1 MHRIAATLAIVV
13 ALLFGAGAACAD
25 FDDGVAAF
33 KRGDSAT
40 AFLEWVTSAE
50 QGLALA
56 QYLVAEM
63 YISGEDVSKNE
74 AEAAKWFRKAA
85 EQGHAISQA
94 KLGVMYDLGR
104 GVPENDVEAVKWF
117 RKAAEQGDADGQTG
131 LGFTYATGAGI
142 PVNNVKAYMWLSLAK
157 AQGHETAADNLDI
170 VKKRMT
176 PADISKAQALA
187 SKMWEKPNN

>member
-56 QYLVAEM
+56 PPYSDAGNLSPHGPCAVIAEPRRSLLENSPVFTWETRS
-63 YISGEDVSKNE
+63 Y
-74 AEAAKWFRKAA
+74 AAQSDYTMRA
-85 EQGHAISQA
+85 
-94 KLGVMYDLGR
+94 
-104 GVPENDVEAVKWF
+104 
-117 RKAAEQGDADGQTG
+117 
-131 LGFTYATGAGI
+131 
-142 PVNNVKAYMWLSLAK
+142 
-157 AQGHETAADNLDI
+157 NL
-170 VKKRMT
+170 
-176 PADISKAQALA
+176 LA
-187 SKMWEKPNN
+187 SSGSVTSVILPSRCSARR